1 MNADDDITVI
11 RPPRGFELDVRELWA
26 ERELLFFFAAR
37 AVKIR
42 YKQSLAGPGWAILQ
56 PVLGMIIFSLFFGQ
70 LAGLPTQGLPH
81 PVFYYSGLVLWLF
94 FASTV
99 QGGSDALVANQ
110 ALVGKVFFP
119 RMFLPLSMALAAA
132 VDLVIAT
139 LVCIPIF
146 LLSGFTPS
154 PLMVLAPLFALM
166 AFAAGSGLALYL
178 AGLNAKYRDVRFV
191 VPFFVQ
197 VGLFASP
204 VAFAISLVPKQWQ
217 DVYALNPMVGAI
229 QGFRWCLTGVGQPS
243 WSMLVLSSATTL
255 LLLVFGVWY
264 FQRVD
269 TTIAD
274 IV

>member
-1 MNADDDITVI
+1 MNADEDITVI

-99 QGGSDALVANQ
+99 QGGSDALVLNQ

-154 PLMVLAPLFALM
+154 PLMVLAPLFVLM

-197 VGLFASP
+197 AGLFASP
-204 VAFAISLVPKQWQ
+204 IAFSISLVPKQWQ

-229 QGFRWCLTGVGQPS
+229 QGFRWCLTGVGPPS
-243 WSMLVLSSATTL
+243 WSMLGLSSATAL
-255 LLLVFGVWY
+255 VLLVFGVWY